1 MKYKIILFITVCL
14 IVSLSMKAQTIDLQK
29 ATIPELQE
37 LVKSGKLTYTKLAQ
51 MYLDRIELYD
61 LNTIKLNSI
70 RTLNP
75 HALEDAQR
83 CDQAFAADPS
93 VAKDMFGMPILIKD
107 NINIIGMP
115 TTAGSVALADNYA
128 PYDAFLVTK
137 IKASGAVILGKLN
150 LTEFANYIATRMS
163 NGFSSLG
170 GQVLYPYR
178 PIKLLGDTLV
188 LTPSGSSAGS
198 GVASA
203 AALSA
208 ITIGTE
214 TSGSI
219 LSPSYTNSI
228 VGIKPTVGLISRHGV
243 IPISSSQ
250 DIAGPM
256 GRHVTDVAIL
266 LNTLAGYDP
275 NDESTKGIE
284 GAGVTSIDYTKSL
297 KLGGLKG
304 KRVGLVGIPPAD
316 NAAYEPFQQ
325 ALKVLKDAGVEII
338 TKPNGDALTYY
349 NPDNPDVN
357 PSSPSSIVFDFDFAK
372 DLTAYLATL
381 PKEYPIKTLQN
392 IVDFNNAYMK
402 IDSTAFPYGQ
412 AILERCAVLNLEEK
426 WEQFLSDREKDLLY
440 SRTNGID
447 YLLKE
452 YNLDCLIATSRTG
465 STTGIAAKA
474 GYPTVS
480 IPLANPGGTTYP
492 TNLHFTGA
500 AFCEAQLIEFAYV
513 VEQATNF
520 RIPPGLADKAHLGN
534 LISAAQEII
543 ERGQAIPNGLFDMAL
558 EVYHNNFATQVDVDM
573 AANRLRA
580 VVPTS

>member
-1 MKYKIILFITVCL
+1 MFAIGAFLLAVCP
-14 IVSLSMKAQTIDLQK
+14 IVQAQTIDLQK
-29 ATIPELQE
+29 VTILDLQE
-37 LVKSGKLTYTKLAQ
+37 LVKSGKLTYTELTQ

-61 LNTIKLNSI
+61 FNSVKLNSI
-70 RTLNP
+70 RVLNP
-75 HALEDAQR
+75 HALEDAQK

-93 VAKDMFGMPILIKD
+93 VAKGMFGMPVLIKD
-107 NINIIGMP
+107 NVNVIGMP

-128 PYDAFLVTK
+128 PYDAFLTTK

-150 LTEFANYIATRMS
+150 LTEFANYIAIRMS

-178 PIKLLGDTLV
+178 PVQLLGDTLV

-208 ITIGTE
+208 ITVGTE
-214 TSGSI
+214 TFGSI
-219 LSPSYTNSI
+219 LSPSFTNSI
-228 VGIKPTVGLISRHGV
+228 VGIKPTVGLISRYGV

-256 GRHVTDVAIL
+256 GRNVTDVTIL

-275 NDESTKGIE
+275 NDEATKGIE
-284 GAGVTSIDYTKSL
+284 GAGVTNADYTKSL

-325 ALKVLKDAGVEII
+325 ALQVLREAGVDIV
-338 TKPNGDALTYY
+338 TKPNGDALTYF
-349 NPDNPDVN
+349 NPDDPDANP
-357 PSSPSSIVFDFDFAK
+357 PFPSSIVFDYDFAK
-372 DLTAYLATL
+372 DLPAYLSTL
-381 PKEYPIKTLQN
+381 NENYPIKTLQN
-392 IVDFNNAYMK
+392 IVDFNNQYMK
-402 IDSTAFPYGQ
+402 TDSSAFPYGQ
-412 AILERCAVLNLEEK
+412 AIMERCAILNLEEK
-426 WEQFLSDREKDLLY
+426 VEQYIADRQKDLLY

-452 YNLDCLIATSRTG
+452 YSLDCLISTSRTG

-492 TNLHFTGA
+492 INLHFTGA
-500 AFCEAQLIEFAYV
+500 AFSEAQLIEFAFV

-520 RIPPGLADKAHLGN
+520 RVPPGLADKSNLGN
-534 LISAAQEII
+534 AISAALELTNEKRALFQETYD
-543 ERGQAIPNGLFDMAL
+543 RAF
-558 EVYHNNFATQVDVDM
+558 EVYHNNFATQVDVDK
-573 AANRLRA
+573 ATNQLRPA
-580 VVPTS
+580 LP